1 MKLDTKISLLSKV
14 GKTTEKKLNRLK
26 IEKVADLLYYFPF
39 RYEDYSKTFKI
50 NELKVGIDASIKA
63 KIEIIN
69 NKRSRKTRKILTE
82 ALVSDDSG
90 QMKIVWFNQAFII
103 KNLKAGDTVF
113 FSGKVSE
120 GFYGIQMISPIYEKE
135 HFANQQIEPK
145 NTHTARILPIY
156 PLTTGITQKQIRFLI
171 SESLKAIS
179 EVQEW
184 LPKEILEKAKI
195 IDLKKAI
202 ELIHFPQN
210 YDDIIEAQRRLKF
223 DELFLL
229 QLRAET
235 LRQSIKKT
243 QANKIKFQEKIIRN
257 FVKNL
262 PFELTK
268 DQKISAWEIIK
279 DMESEKPMNR
289 LLEGDVG
296 SGKTLVAAISIL
308 NVIKNN
314 LQTVVMAPTEILA
327 KQHFDYFKK
336 MFDSKIKIALLTA
349 KSLETNE
356 IGLKIKKQTE
366 NKKIILEKISSGEI
380 DLVIGTQALL
390 NEKIFF
396 ANLALVI
403 VDEQHRFGV
412 EQRKKIKEQNKNKV
426 LVPHFLS
433 MTATP
438 IPRSFALTLYGDL
451 DLSIIKTMPK
461 NRKSIKTRLVE
472 AKNRQKAYEFIAE
485 QIKQGRQAFV
495 ICPLIENK
503 KDAEEENS
511 LIISDEKK
519 TVFSEYEKL
528 KDKIFPKLNIAYLH
542 GKMKTA
548 EKDEIMSDFKNKK
561 IDILVS
567 TSVIEVGIDIPNAT
581 VMMIEGADHFGLAQL
596 HQFRGRVGRSEHQ
609 SYCFLFTESNASKA
623 LERLNLFESTND
635 GFSLAEYDLKM
646 RGAGEVYGTAQSGE
660 MRLKLASMK
669 DYEIIR
675 TARNLAR
682 DIDFDKYKSLKEKVI
697 EWEEKV
703 HLE

>member
-50 NELKVGIDASIKA
+50 NELKAEIDASIKA

-243 QANKIKFQEKIIRN
+243 KAHKIKFQEKPIRN

-268 DQKISAWEIIK
+268 DQKIAAWEIIK
-279 DMESEKPMNR
+279 DMENEKPMNR

-296 SGKTLVAAISIL
+296 SGKTLVAVISAL

-314 LQTVVMAPTEILA
+314 LQVVIMAPTEILA
-327 KQHFDYFKK
+327 KQHFESFKK
-336 MFDSKIKIALLTA
+336 FFDSKIKIALITS

-366 NKKIILEKISSGEI
+366 NKKIIFEKISSGEI

-390 NEKIFF
+390 NEKIIF

-426 LVPHFLS
+426 LVPHFFS

-495 ICPLIENK
+495 ICPLIESK
-503 KDAEEENS
+503 KDTEEENS

-519 TVFSEYEKL
+519 TVLSEYEKL